1 MKSPSTPSRPTPA
14 AHANAKRSASVA
26 PHAAAPHD
34 SSTRERILAAG
45 KAVIAEKGFN
55 GCGLSEILDRAGVP
69 KGSFYHYFSSK
80 EEFGIALIEH
90 ETKNYLEQIAPIL
103 GDRKRSPLE
112 RLRAIFEHGREE
124 CIANG
129 AECEC
134 LIPKMALET
143 AQLSEPVHAAV
154 KCAYDQWNAL
164 IARAVRE
171 AQAAGEI
178 AKSHDPDRLANVL
191 AMLWEGATL
200 RMQID
205 RTIAP
210 VDAFLDFVFD
220 ALLVERR

>member
-1 MKSPSTPSRPTPA
+1 MA
-14 AHANAKRSASVA
+14 VA
-26 PHAAAPHD
+26 GSAAPHD
-34 SSTRERILAAG
+34 SSTRERILEAG
-45 KAVIAEKGFN
+45 KAVIAEKSFN

-69 KGSFYHYFSSK
+69 KGSFYHYFGSK

-90 ETKNYLEQIAPIL
+90 ETRNYLERISPIL

-112 RLRAIFEHGREE
+112 RLRAIFQLGREE

-129 AECEC
+129 VACEC
-134 LIPKMALET
+134 LVPKLALET

-154 KCAYDQWNAL
+154 KCSYDQWNAL
-164 IARAVRE
+164 IARVIRE

-178 AKSHDPDRLANVL
+178 GKSHDPDRLANVL

-205 RTIAP
+205 RSIAP

-220 ALLVERR
+220 ALLVARR